1 VNMNTPREF
10 WSQLFTIPGKGG
22 WTFATVPEEY
32 APSGKR
38 SWGRFSVRA
47 TVDGQSWD
55 TSVWRSKDGKTLL
68 PIPKRI
74 RGEKTDGD
82 RVRVRLTFGL

>member
-1 VNMNTPREF
+1 MNTPREF

-55 TSVWRSKDGKTLL
+55 TSVWRDKKHGTLL
-68 PIPKRI
+68 PVPKRLL
-74 RGEKTDGD
+74 GGKGDGD
-82 RVRVRLTFGL
+82 AVSVALRPRDP

>member
-1 VNMNTPREF
+1 MEPVGEF
-10 WSQLFTIPGKGG
+10 WSHLFTIPGKGG
-22 WTFATVPEEY
+22 WTFATVPEKY

-55 TSVWRSKDGKTLL
+55 TSVWRSKDGKALL

-74 RGEKTDGD
+74 RGDKTDGD
-82 RVRVRLTFGL
+82 RVRVRITFTL